1 MAPAQDI
8 TQGALAKRQNNFN
21 NNNTYCGIY
30 GCYSGWNSWGRWV
43 ALVVIILAF
52 VFLAFLFS
60 CYSNR
65 RRRRRG
71 IAPMYGTGW
80 IPYGGSGGW
89 GNKAPLQQNPGYY
102 HNDPYNGGAAPPY
115 EPPMVG
121 QQTGNT
127 FNSNEGYYGSN
138 AYELQQPQS
147 SYHPGRGGDPVYVA
161 PEGPPPRKGDGIIR

>member
-1 MAPAQDI
+1 MAPVQD
-8 TQGALAKRQNNFN
+8 AVESFLAKRQSNNFD
-21 NNNTYCGIY
+21 CGYY

-43 ALVVIILAF
+43 ALVVIVVVM

-71 IAPMYGTGW
+71 MAPMYGTGW
-80 IPYGGSGGW
+80 LPYGGFV
-89 GNKAPLQQNPGYY
+89 GNKPPGQQNPGYY

-115 EPPMVG
+115 EPPIVG

-127 FNSNEGYYGSN
+127 FNSNEGYYGHN

-147 SYHPGRGGDPVYVA
+147 SYQPQRGGDSVYNS

>member
-1 MAPAQDI
+1 MAPVQDSVESF
-8 TQGALAKRQNNFN
+8 LVKRQQQ
-21 NNNTYCGIY
+21 YCDFY

-43 ALVVIILAF
+43 ALVVIVVAM
-52 VFLAFLFS
+52 VVLAFLFS

-71 IAPMYGTGW
+71 MAPMYGTGW
-80 IPYGGSGGW
+80 LPYGGLG
-89 GNKAPLQQNPGYY
+89 GNKPPGQQNPGYY

-115 EPPMVG
+115 EPPIVG

-127 FNSNEGYYGSN
+127 FNSNEGYYGHN

-147 SYHPGRGGDPVYVA
+147 SYQPQRGGDPVYNA
-161 PEGPPPRKGDGIIR
+161 PDGPPPRKGDGIIR